1 LKWIHLL
8 PQSVAVTFDLYGTL
22 VTADRPAEPWA
33 AVAAEL
39 DARDVSVPADW
50 ESAYRSAYVEADPL
64 AEVSL
69 VDHTVAALA
78 SRGVNANPERVRE
91 SLLAAFDGPVTILDG
106 ADEALGAAAAVGPV
120 GVLSNCS
127 LPGLVDATLERA
139 DLRARFDAVVTSVGC
154 GWRKPHDR
162 AFEAG
167 AASLGVTCEDLV
179 HVGDDAR
186 TDGGGR
192 TAGARVF
199 LTSDVPLSELPSR
212 LGAGR

>member
-1 LKWIHLL
+1 MKWIHPL
-8 PQSVAVTFDLYGTL
+8 PRAVAVTFDLYGTL
-22 VTADRPAEPWA
+22 VTADRPAEPWT

-50 ESAYRSAYVEADPL
+50 ESAYRSTHVEADPL

-69 VDHTVAALA
+69 VDHSVAALA
-78 SRGVNANPERVRE
+78 SRNVNANRETVRE
-91 SLLAAFDGPVTILDG
+91 SLLAAFDGPVTIVDG
-106 ADEALGAAAAVGPV
+106 ADEALRSAAAVGPV

-127 LPGLVDATLERA
+127 LPGLVEATLERA
-139 DLRARFDAVVTSVGC
+139 ELRARFEAVVTSVDC

-167 AASLGVTCEDLV
+167 AAALGVTCDDLV

-192 TAGARVF
+192 TAGATVF
-199 LTSDVPLSELPSR
+199 LTSDVPLSELPSQ
-212 LGAGR
+212 LGARR